1 MSFPPEQRRAAEALS
16 PAAARFLD
24 AAAADPRLL
33 RRSTFEPALAAARRV
48 IPTLVGFDP
57 AKPYG
62 LSPWPVL
69 IAAERRA
76 ELARTIEGLGA
87 LVRTVPRR
95 FFAGNAEEVARY
107 YGLESP
113 LLAALLLAEPT
124 GIAETICRGDVVDTA
139 DGLRVVE
146 LNFGNVASWQD
157 NAVSAAYAASP
168 PIADWLGAEGLTPAW
183 DDTADH
189 LLRHAVRWCA
199 GRGHAAGGR
208 LDLAIV
214 AATRGIYSLDNHP
227 REHYR
232 RRFAAALAELA
243 PGAAGELHVVGTDA
257 LSFGAQGVSIGGAPV
272 AGVVEE
278 LDEVTGRDLFR
289 AFKARRVELFTG
301 PIGPLVL
308 GDKRNLALLSERRDE
323 LSPEERDLVDRTVP
337 WTRRVERRAVSY
349 GGVERPL
356 PELLLAEPGAFVLK
370 EATAVGGQGVV
381 VGAAAAPEEW
391 RAAVE
396 RALAAGHWVAQEYL
410 ATPTYAFQSGD
421 EGWAPHRLVW
431 GPFLFGEEF
440 GGLFVRVLPVARG
453 PVVNL
458 GRGAQVALAF
468 TVSATAAAAGG

>member
-1 MSFPPEQRRAAEALS
+1 VSFPPDQRRAAAALS

-24 AAAADPRLL
+24 AVEADPRLL
-33 RRSTFEPALAAARRV
+33 RRSAFEPALAAARRV

-57 AKPYG
+57 AQPYG
-62 LSPWPVL
+62 LAPWPVL
-69 IAAERRA
+69 IGAGRRA

-87 LVRTVPRR
+87 LVRTLPRR
-95 FFAGNAEEVARY
+95 FFAGDPARVAAY

-124 GIAETICRGDVVDTA
+124 GIAETICRGDVVDTPG
-139 DGLRVVE
+139 GLRVVE

-157 NAVSAAYAASP
+157 NAVSAAYLASP
-168 PIADWLGAEGLTPAW
+168 PIADWLAAEGLTAAW
-183 DDTADH
+183 DDTSDR
-189 LLRHAVRWCA
+189 LIRHAVGWCA
-199 GRGHAAGGR
+199 ARGHAAGGR
-208 LDLAIV
+208 LDLAAV

-232 RRFAAALAELA
+232 QRFAAALAELA
-243 PGAAGELHVVGTDA
+243 PGALGELHVVGTEA
-257 LSFGAQGVSIGGAPV
+257 LAFGAQGVSIGGTRI

-308 GDKRNLALLSERRDE
+308 GDKRNLALLSERRAE
-323 LSPEERDLVDRTVP
+323 LSPAESDLVDRTVP
-337 WTRRVERRAVSY
+337 WTRRVERRAVDY

-381 VGAAAAPEEW
+381 VGAAAERDAW
-391 RAAVE
+391 RAAVD
-396 RALAAGHWVAQEYL
+396 RALAEGNWIAQEYL

-431 GPFLFGEEF
+431 GPFLFGDDF
-440 GGLFVRVLPVARG
+440 GGLFVRILPVSRG

-468 TVSATAAAAGG
+468 TVGDG